1 MFRNAPV
8 AEPVEIEQGDS
19 GRNHDADLVPLSH
32 LELDLPAP
40 PIGWAAGLAEKA
52 IDIVTD
58 DLGRLAVSRA
68 DARRLFEEKREAE
81 QHAAEVAARHERQAI
96 ERDQAFR
103 AALPRGP
110 AWYDIPAGVLPA
122 AALLQQAK
130 DAEPRR
136 TPSKLDWMF
145 GEVDTM
151 VYHELPAAEDGD
163 E

>member
-1 MFRNAPV
+1 MFRNASV

-81 QHAAEVAARHERQAI
+81 QRAREMAERNERQAI
-96 ERDQAFR
+96 LRDQEFR
-103 AALPRGP
+103 RRLHKGTP
-110 AWYDIPAGVLPA
+110 WHQMPAGALPA
-122 AALLQQAK
+122 AVVLQQAR
-130 DAEPRR
+130 DAEPKRLSPLQEALAGESL
-136 TPSKLDWMF
+136 TFHPLPSS
-145 GEVDTM
+145 
-151 VYHELPAAEDGD
+151 GD